1 MRRIEGLVRL
11 SPIKSR
17 KKRFLAYCD
26 FGWHQGMMSDE
37 KRKICERKKCMYYY
51 KFEINDR

>member
-17 KKRFLAYCD
+17 KKRFIAYCD
-26 FGWHQGMMSDE
+26 FGWHQGMLSDE
-37 KRKICERKKCMYYY
+37 KRKICERKKCRYYY
-51 KFEINDR
+51 KF